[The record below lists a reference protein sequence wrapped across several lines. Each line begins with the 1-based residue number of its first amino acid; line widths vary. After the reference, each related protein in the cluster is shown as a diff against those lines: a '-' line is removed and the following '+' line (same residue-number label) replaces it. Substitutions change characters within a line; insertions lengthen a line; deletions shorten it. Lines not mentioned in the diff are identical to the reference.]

1 MVHEEADAC
10 DDFKSHFHWCVAE
23 CRGICLFSTAQMT
36 SIFFSPSPYTTTT
49 PQQTQL
55 SYFLPITLQNKDV
68 VKNSFRVCDLRR
80 SDGGHLDLLVWV
92 WPEDEVDR

>member
-1 MVHEEADAC
+1 MRV
-10 DDFKSHFHWCVAE
+10 
-23 CRGICLFSTAQMT
+23 MT
-36 SIFFSPSPYTTTT
+36 SKVIFIGVSRYLLILNSSDDLDFLLSLSYLSTQQQHR
-49 PQQTQL
+49 QQTQL